1 LIVILGVFA
10 IAVRITFARS
20 LRNELINKLTILAQA
35 ATTDLEIHDEYLK
48 VESDER
54 LTNNRQALQW
64 FDSQGNLVGQQGNNV
79 VTLPFNPHVLTQ
91 IQTTPQ
97 AIQAVTITIRN
108 NNTGGLIGYVRA
120 SESMHDLQGTLRR
133 LDWGLEGGVMLA
145 LILSSIG
152 GIWLTRQA
160 MQPIEQSFWKLQ
172 QFTADASHEL
182 RSPLMVIKSNA
193 AVALKYPEGIRESD
207 AEKFRAIASA
217 INQMSALTE
226 DLLMLAR
233 TDQTSLQKQDSVSL
247 TKILEQLV
255 QLYKTQ
261 AEAQQ
266 LYLKAELLPEL
277 SVLGDADQLT
287 RLFINLIDNAL
298 RYTPENGTVNIQTS
312 RTGNTLIIHIQDTG
326 VGIAPDQLAHIFDRF
341 WRADR
346 SRAYWS
352 SGFGLGLA
360 IAQGIAQ
367 KHGGMI
373 TVSSQLGVGSCFS
386 VQLPTSTK
394 P

>member
-1 LIVILGVFA
+1 
-10 IAVRITFARS
+10 
-20 LRNELINKLTILAQA
+20 
-35 ATTDLEIHDEYLK
+35 
-48 VESDER
+48 
-54 LTNNRQALQW
+54 
-64 FDSQGNLVGQQGNNV
+64 
-79 VTLPFNPHVLTQ
+79 
-91 IQTTPQ
+91 
-97 AIQAVTITIRN
+97 
-108 NNTGGLIGYVRA
+108 
-120 SESMHDLQGTLRR
+120 
-133 LDWGLEGGVMLA
+133 
-145 LILSSIG
+145 
-152 GIWLTRQA
+152 

-261 AEAQQ
+261 AEAKQ

-346 SRAYWS
+346 SRTYWS